1 MRPVPFFVRAG
12 RKFASANAALA
23 YCQLGGCSTAKQLE
37 TLYDMTPLYAKGEN
51 GKGVTIAVVDAFG
64 SPTIV
69 HDLAYFDRVMKI
81 PNPPKLTIIQ
91 PAGKVPPFNPGNS
104 DVVGWATETTLDVEC
119 AHAMA
124 PGADILLVETPV
136 DETEGTAGF
145 PQIEKAE
152 KYVVDHHLAEVIS
165 QSFGATEQTFPDKRS
180 LLSLRG
186 AYLDA
191 AAHNVTVLAASGDQG
206 ATDVRVMKAGGD
218 IYFTHRAVVWPASD
232 PLVTAVGGTF
242 VDRVAGGRAKPDSV
256 WNTTSDGFGPAASGG
271 GLSLDF
277 PRPSWQKA
285 VSSVVGASRGLPD
298 VALEASPQDPALIY
312 MSIPGEASG
321 FYPLSGTSEATP
333 LFAGIVAVA
342 DQVARAPLGLL
353 NPALYALGESR
364 APGLVDVRSG
374 GNSVAFVQN
383 GHDYSVSGWS
393 ARPGFDLAS
402 GWGTINGDKLVEE
415 LAARHLHEHDRSRH
429 QRRAFRRS

>member
-1 MRPVPFFVRAG
+1 
-12 RKFASANAALA
+12 
-23 YCQLGGCSTAKQLE
+23 
-37 TLYDMTPLYAKGEN
+37 
-51 GKGVTIAVVDAFG
+51 
-64 SPTIV
+64 
-69 HDLAYFDRVMKI
+69 
-81 PNPPKLTIIQ
+81 
-91 PAGKVPPFNPGNS
+91 
-104 DVVGWATETTLDVEC
+104 
-119 AHAMA
+119 
-124 PGADILLVETPV
+124 
-136 DETEGTAGF
+136 
-145 PQIEKAE
+145 
-152 KYVVDHHLAEVIS
+152 
-165 QSFGATEQTFPDKRS
+165 
-180 LLSLRG
+180 
-186 AYLDA
+186 
-191 AAHNVTVLAASGDQG
+191 
-206 ATDVRVMKAGGD
+206 
-218 IYFTHRAVVWPASD
+218 
-232 PLVTAVGGTF
+232 
-242 VDRVAGGRAKPDSV
+242 
-256 WNTTSDGFGPAASGG
+256 
-271 GLSLDF
+271 
-277 PRPSWQKA
+277 
-285 VSSVVGASRGLPD
+285 
-298 VALEASPQDPALIY
+298 